1 MAAVSTASFLNP
13 SAPRERTYGQGWLI
27 SPHSA
32 FLGSHRQGWRGAAL
46 DLPPLGRGW
55 PLHAVLCPVPTPA
68 CRREGALS
76 VFPEVAAV
84 VCSAEK
90 TVSRGL
96 APRFPSHLS
105 LSPHWLSLINV
116 LPLVQPGT
124 LMGARRPTVCWV
136 AGRGQRT
143 WPGSLSAPSRPGKC
157 VQVAVSPVE
166 RRGRGALQGEG
177 TLCWSSWRPP
187 ERKRRA
193 TGVELAWWG
202 WRAPP
207 GSLSP
212 PASPHC
218 LQWCPV
224 RGVWGTER
232 L

>member
-1 MAAVSTASFLNP
+1 MFCRENRLAWPCTAVSLSSLYLSSLALVWPCTTVSL
-13 SAPRERTYGQGWLI
+13 SSLSL
-27 SPHSA
+27 SPHW
-32 FLGSHRQGWRGAAL
+32 L
-46 DLPPLGRGW
+46 
-55 PLHAVLCPVPTPA
+55 
-68 CRREGALS
+68 
-76 VFPEVAAV
+76 
-84 VCSAEK
+84 
-90 TVSRGL
+90 SRGL
-96 APRFPSHLS
+96 APQFLSHLS
-105 LSPHWLSLINV
+105 LSPHCLSLINV

-193 TGVELAWWG
+193 TGVELAWRG